1 MTLASGMSRKPRIGI
16 MGEFSAGKST
26 LSNLLLGRRALPE
39 KVTATRLPPV
49 WIAWGDDPAHRV
61 DIHGDTHPVSLD
73 SLDDIPLDETLYVR
87 LFLQAEILEHCDL
100 IDFPGISDPNMD
112 SEVWERVL
120 GEVDGVLWCTHA
132 TQAWRQSEAA
142 VWEMVPEEVRAN
154 SLLLVT
160 RFDKLVSESDRA
172 RVLRRVERE
181 TSGLFE
187 RVCPIA
193 LTQAL
198 EASEGDD
205 LWESSGAHGLY
216 QALAGIVERLAGQQD
231 VSRQPAAGSPID
243 RISRPAN
250 ATATGESHPDAR
262 GLESRPV
269 APRRVMPRRVR
280 PKGTVTSLRPS
291 AEEGRAMRQAL
302 SVVARSREDETT
314 TSG

>member
-1 MTLASGMSRKPRIGI
+1 MTLADGASRKPRIGI

-26 LSNLLLGRRALPE
+26 LSNLLLGQRALPE

-49 WIAWGDDPAHRV
+49 WIAWGDEPAHRV
-61 DIHGDTHPVSLD
+61 DVNGNTHPVSFED
-73 SLDDIPLDETLYVR
+73 LDDIPLDETLYVR
-87 LFLQAEILEHCDL
+87 LFLTAEILEDCDL

-120 GEVDGVLWCTHA
+120 GEVDGILWCTHA

-142 VWEMVPEEVRAN
+142 VWEMVPAEVRTN

-160 RFDKLVSESDRA
+160 RFDKLVSETDRA

-187 RVCPIA
+187 RVCPIS

-198 EASEGDD
+198 EAREGDD

-216 QALAGIVERLAGQQD
+216 TALAGIVERLGAQGGAPG
-231 VSRQPAAGSPID
+231 RRAAGSPID
-243 RISRPAN
+243 RLSRHDIE
-250 ATATGESHPDAR
+250 TAAGEGAGAAPDA
-262 GLESRPV
+262 EIRPV
-269 APRRVMPRRVR
+269 SPRRVIPRRVR
-280 PKGTVTSLRPS
+280 PKGPATALRPS

-302 SVVARSREDETT
+302 SIVARVREDETS